1 MKISFEGHV
10 GLLWPSDHN
19 VIFYGVRY
27 NTITDAIKGLLCHIK
42 PSRSYGPWCYGR
54 HRGIKDSETGKI
66 FVQER
71 WFDNEKLAQ
80 LYLKHVA
87 I

>member
-1 MKISFEGHV
+1 MKISFEGHN
-10 GLLWPSDHN
+10 GLLWPDDNN

-27 NTITDAIKGLLCHIK
+27 SNITEAIKYLLCHIK
-42 PSRSYGPWCYGR
+42 PSTTYGPWCYGR
-54 HRGIKDSETGKI
+54 HRGIRDSSSGKI

-87 I
+87 V